1 MEVIKIETRQKIWQE
16 QALRELEYLKN
27 AVNYSQVENL
37 EVHIWLD
44 NDNRKKIP
52 KFVLTHKKNTISPV
66 LNYDKM
72 NHFLL
77 GFNKCIKLGL

>member
-16 QALRELEYLKN
+16 QALKQLESLQN
-27 AVNYSQVENL
+27 AVNYSKSL
-37 EVHIWLD
+37 EVSIYIE
-44 NDNRKKIP
+44 NDQRKNPMFILSLKG
-52 KFVLTHKKNTISPV
+52 VTISPV